1 MANQEESNTPVP
13 VIVTNI
19 VDPKQSLEKIR
30 KESENTY
37 KLLNGKDYKEVIKSL
52 SKKQDAIAIK
62 TQSIEKLL
70 GDIKTSLT
78 KITPTSTTQASTQ
91 NQSQVNNQDNSNK
104 SSSTQDEKVWR
115 ENVYSSLVSIE
126 NEVVGTKKQE
136 KNTELLV
143 AGINKLVEEGKLPEE
158 VIKKLSEFT
167 DTFKEQTEKQKRLL
181 EKTQEETAAER
192 ESSERALDAIKNAVE
207 EGNELTES
215 EEESI
220 KRAQGAIDEIKDH
233 TSNFSDSLKR
243 VTDDLKNLLSSN
255 FRKVFDQWD
264 RQIATL
270 KEQGMG
276 GPNAAMLNKM
286 TRRTMDA
293 TEETLG
299 WNVSIDKAIK
309 ATNAMIAAGQSPRYL
324 RENNKQLITGLEGVG
339 FNLQPFTIRAIGQSV
354 FDSSQVKELAQ
365 GWEELSS
372 PDTEG
377 AISKEQISSFLDSDD
392 FKKATSAMK
401 MGGASYAE
409 IQKEMITQLKE
420 AVKAGVTGQDA
431 LAMALTSTQNNLGR
445 GAVVVVPDRLS
456 SYIGAAQIAG
466 TYSGNVGNLT
476 SDFGAAIKK
485 YHSNANVRQRIDE
498 ASASLAQS
506 GDYSLLENIQFN
518 DGHTRRIATKQD
530 IEEGQYEGLV
540 PRITKAV
547 AGLLPAESLGS
558 VSQQL
563 TGDSGF
569 LTKQAF
575 ELGGSLLKDSPQIF
589 YLRKIAQNTEKE
601 ANGTGE
607 KGKSMSKF
615 FKGALPI
622 MAGLAATAGLMYT
635 AYSDS
640 QAEEKAAEEARQRAL
655 ESFAKEMELE
665 KQQRDALLNGNK
677 KLADDIDKQLR
688 EARERT
694 NQELS
699 SEINLKEA
707 SSDDLWKMGGS
718 GIGALIGGVAGA
730 LLAPYTGG
738 VSVPVMIGIGST
750 LGAGL
755 GYGGT
760 ALATGASGPNM
771 SSEVSSARSELAQ
784 SYAAEQAKKNKYA
797 EGGIITKEQV
807 ATVGE
812 GDKPEAII
820 PLTNPEKAKEVMD
833 QAANMSSTNP
843 EVASMMSQEPNQS
856 LISDGETKDESQG
869 SLADLIVKAA
879 ESVIGVPYVAG
890 SLKHPEKGL
899 VCNQVVE
906 YAYATAGVPLKSGGV
921 SRQYA
926 GENPWIF
933 TETPQPGFAIFNN
946 WGLNKYGKVVYQH
959 MGVVGHNNSRIH
971 ASQKWGRVVK
981 NPDLYGKTTWKSPE
995 DGMGIEFNN
1004 PKKYAREPIFAYLS
1018 GIDYGSAVDM
1028 SKVKQIDLSSL
1039 PSVSDSGFGDMSQPT
1054 PNSRGTI
1061 SVNGEERHVINQ
1073 DTMSKVDTRRIF
1085 NESVQNAK
1093 LKYTDFNPQVLTDL
1107 LLAKSRDMSPDFDAK
1122 IAAHNPF
1129 GILNIDGSL
1138 KEYDDVESGIQAF
1151 ISKLEAAYD
1160 KLESMDY
1167 DKQLDALKER
1177 HLISG
1182 YDYDRTMSVRQDRL
1196 ANALDKLNSSVE
1208 ESNRI
1213 AMKATI
1219 NKNAMPISSLA
1230 GRRY

>member
-1 MANQEESNTPVP
+1 MANPEESNTPVP

-37 KLLNGKDYKEVIKSL
+37 KLLNGKDYKEVIKNL

-78 KITPTSTTQASTQ
+78 TIKPTSTTQAYTQ
-91 NQSQVNNQDNSNK
+91 TQSQASNQDNSNK
-104 SSSTQDEKVWR
+104 SSSSQDDKVWR
-115 ENVYSSLVSIE
+115 DNVYSSLVSIE

-136 KNTELLV
+136 KNVEFLIE
-143 AGINKLVEEGKLPEE
+143 GINKLVEEGKLNEE
-158 VIKKLSEFT
+158 VSKSIKELSHNY
-167 DTFKEQTEKQKRLL
+167 KEQSEKQKRNL
-181 EKTQEETAAER
+181 ERAQEETAAER

-233 TSNFSDSLKR
+233 TSNFSDSIKR
-243 VTDDLKNLLSSN
+243 VKDDLKNLLSSN
-255 FRKVFDQWD
+255 FRKVFDTWD

-293 TEETLG
+293 TEQTLG
-299 WNVSIDKAIK
+299 WNVSIEKAIK

-354 FDSSQVKELAQ
+354 FDSSQVKDLAQ
-365 GWEELSS
+365 GWAELSS

-377 AISKEQISSFLDSDD
+377 AISKDQISSFLESDD
-392 FKKATSAMK
+392 FKKATAAM
-401 MGGASYAE
+401 MMDGTTTYAE
-409 IQKEMITQLKE
+409 IQKEMIAQLKE
-420 AVKAGVTGQDA
+420 AVKAGVTGPDA

-476 SDFGAAIKK
+476 ADFAAATRK
-485 YHSNANVRQRIDE
+485 YHSDANVRQRMSE

-518 DGHTRRIATKQD
+518 DGHIRRIATKQD

-575 ELGGSLLKDSPQIF
+575 ELGGGLLKDSPQIF
-589 YLRKIAQNTEKE
+589 YLKKIASNTEKE

-615 FKGALPI
+615 FKGALPL
-622 MAGLAATAGLMYT
+622 MAGLAVTAGLMYT

-688 EARERT
+688 EARDRT

-699 SEINLKEA
+699 SEITLKEG
-707 SSDDLWKMGGS
+707 SSDDLWKMGGA
-718 GIGALIGGVAGA
+718 GIGGALGA
-730 LLAPYTGG
+730 ALAVGLGFLLAPTTGG
-738 VSVPVMIGIGST
+738 LSLAAGLG
-750 LGAGL
+750 LAGAGLAGGAAL

-856 LISDGETKDESQG
+856 QG

-890 SLKHPEKGL
+890 NLKHPEKGL

-906 YAYATAGVPLKSGGV
+906 YAYAKAGVPLKSGGV

-1004 PKKYAREPIFAYLS
+1004 PKKYSREPIFAYLS

-1054 PNSRGTI
+1054 PNSRGII
-1061 SVNGEERHVINQ
+1061 SVNGEERHVINS

-1167 DKQLDALKER
+1167 EKQLDALKER

>member
-1 MANQEESNTPVP
+1 MANPEESNTPVP

-37 KLLNGKDYKEVIKSL
+37 RLLNGKDYKEVIKNL

-78 KITPTSTTQASTQ
+78 TIKSTSTTQAYTQ
-91 NQSQVNNQDNSNK
+91 TQSQANNQNNSNK
-104 SSSTQDEKVWR
+104 SSSSQDEKVWR
-115 ENVYSSLVSIE
+115 DNVYSSLVSIE
-126 NEVVGTKKQE
+126 NEVVGAKKQE
-136 KNTELLV
+136 KNVELLIE
-143 AGINKLVEEGKLPEE
+143 GINKLVEEGKLNEE
-158 VIKKLSEFT
+158 VSKSIKELSYNY
-167 DTFKEQTEKQKRLL
+167 KEQSEKQKRNL
-181 EKTQEETAAER
+181 ERAQEETAAER
-192 ESSERALDAIKNAVE
+192 ESSERALDAIKDAIE

-233 TSNFSDSLKR
+233 TSNFSDSIKR
-243 VTDDLKNLLSSN
+243 VKDDLKNLLSSN
-255 FRKVFDQWD
+255 FRKVFDTWD

-293 TEETLG
+293 TEQTLG
-299 WNVSIDKAIK
+299 WNVSIEKAIK

-354 FDSSQVKELAQ
+354 FDSSQVKDLAQ
-365 GWEELSS
+365 GWAELSS

-377 AISKEQISSFLDSDD
+377 AISKDQISSFLESDD
-392 FKKATSAMK
+392 FKKATAAM
-401 MGGASYAE
+401 MMDGTTTYAE
-409 IQKEMITQLKE
+409 IQREMIAQLKE
-420 AVKAGVTGQDA
+420 AVKAGVTGPDA

-476 SDFGAAIKK
+476 ADYAAATRA
-485 YHSNANVRQRIDE
+485 YHSDANVRQRMSE

-518 DGHTRRIATKQD
+518 DGHTRNIATMQE
-530 IEEGQYEGLV
+530 IGEGQYEGLV

-575 ELGGSLLKDSPQIF
+575 ELGGGLLKDSPQIF
-589 YLRKIAQNTEKE
+589 YLRKIANNTEKE

-622 MAGLAATAGLMYT
+622 MAGLAVTAGLMYT

-688 EARERT
+688 EARDRT

-699 SEINLKEA
+699 SDITLRED
-707 SSDDLWKMGGS
+707 SSDNLWKMGGA
-718 GIGALIGGVAGA
+718 GIGALIGGIAGA
-730 LLAPYTGG
+730 LLAPVTGG
-738 VSVPVMIGIGST
+738 VSIPVGIGIGST

-755 GYGGT
+755 GYGGV
-760 ALATGASGPNM
+760 ALATGSSGPDV

-856 LISDGETKDESQG
+856 LISDGESQG

-890 SLKHPEKGL
+890 NLRHPEKGL

-1219 NKNAMPISSLA
+1219 TKNAMPISSLA